1 LLRGA
6 EGAATLAAVAAL
18 RSSGWIAPADEVVVL
33 NTGAGNKYAEA
44 IAVELPTIARDAS
57 LLPAH

>member
-1 LLRGA
+1 
-6 EGAATLAAVAAL
+6 
-18 RSSGWIAPADEVVVL
+18 VL

-57 LLPAH
+57 LLPPASAGP